1 MRLNKLL
8 RFLVISSFVFIAYS
22 AVSAQDKPAVNET
35 KEPEKKVKLVVTDN
49 LQKPAE
55 QAKQTAA
62 SAPKETTKTFGSHAL
77 VVTENITP
85 AANGNAPT
93 PEGGRY
99 YTVTTWDGSKWVSK
113 QVLFPPKKATPKVQ

>member
-22 AVSAQDKPAVNET
+22 GVSAQDKPAVNET
-35 KEPEKKVKLVVTDN
+35 KDPEKKVKVVVTDN
-49 LQKPAE
+49 LQKPAD
-55 QAKQTAA
+55 QAKEAVA
-62 SAPKETTKTFGSHAL
+62 APKETTKNFGNHAL

-85 AANGNAPT
+85 AANTNAT
-93 PEGGRY
+93 TAEGGRY
-99 YTVTTWDGSKWVSK
+99 YTVTTWDGSRWVSK